1 MQYTYTAK
9 STGGSVTSG
18 VLEAASP
25 AHVQQQ
31 LREKGLFALEVKAR
45 ERRQAA
51 GLTPRRLFW
60 RGVPKREILALTS
73 QLSIM
78 TKAGID
84 VAGALESAA
93 SQCPHPALKRALLEV
108 HRDVAG
114 GAAVSQAL
122 GRHVHIFGEAYI
134 ASVAAGEAAGQLP
147 QVLQRLAKLLR
158 GEMRLRGTV
167 RGLMT
172 YPVVLATV
180 SFSVLCGLVFFVL
193 PQFAGVFEQFDVP
206 LPFLTQVLIDTSIEL
221 RTRWWIYVPAVIGL
235 IIGAVLFRRSRTGRR
250 TFDFLV
256 LHLFAVRDVTRTL
269 MIGRVFQLLGI
280 MLESGVP
287 LLEGL
292 QMVKASVRN
301 SYFRDLIA
309 SLEREILNGRGMGEM
324 LARHRFV
331 PPSAAQMVQT
341 GDRTGTLAM
350 VTRTMGEFY
359 EEEGE
364 TKLKEVATIIE
375 PIIIIVMGVVVA
387 TVVLSVMLPMFD
399 FATLAGK
406 K

>member
-9 STGGSVTSG
+9 STGGGLTTG

-31 LREKGLFALEVKAR
+31 LREKGLYALEVKTR
-45 ERRQAA
+45 ERRKAL
-51 GLTPRRLFW
+51 GITPRRLLW
-60 RGVPKREILALTS
+60 RGVPKRELLALTS
-73 QLSIM
+73 QLAIM

-93 SQCPHPALKRALLEV
+93 AQCPHAVLKQALREV

-122 GRHVHIFGEAYI
+122 GRHAHVFGDAYI
-134 ASVAAGEAAGQLP
+134 ASVAAGESAGQLP
-147 QVLQRLAKLLR
+147 QVLQRLAKLIR
-158 GEMRLRGTV
+158 GEIRLRGTV
-167 RGLMT
+167 RGMLT
-172 YPVVLATV
+172 YPIVLATV

-206 LPFLTQVLIDTSIEL
+206 LPFLTQLLIDVSVEM
-221 RTRWWIYVPAVIGL
+221 RTRWWIYLPLVFAAVVG
-235 IIGAVLFRRSRTGRR
+235 GVLFRFSAAGRR
-250 TFDFLV
+250 LFDFLALNLPV
-256 LHLFAVRDVTRTL
+256 VREVTRTL

-287 LLEGL
+287 LLDSL
-292 QMVKASVRN
+292 KMVQASVRN
-301 SYFRDLIA
+301 SFYRDL
-309 SLEREILNGRGMGEM
+309 LTTLQREILNGRGMGEM
-324 LARHRFV
+324 LAKHHFV
-331 PPSAAQMVQT
+331 PPSAAQMVLT
-341 GDRTGTLAM
+341 GERTGTLAM
-350 VTRTMGEFY
+350 VTRTLGEFY

-364 TKLKEVATIIE
+364 TKMKEVATIIE
-375 PIIIIVMGVVVA
+375 PVIIIVMGVVVA
-387 TVVLSVMLPMFD
+387 TVVMSVMLPMFD